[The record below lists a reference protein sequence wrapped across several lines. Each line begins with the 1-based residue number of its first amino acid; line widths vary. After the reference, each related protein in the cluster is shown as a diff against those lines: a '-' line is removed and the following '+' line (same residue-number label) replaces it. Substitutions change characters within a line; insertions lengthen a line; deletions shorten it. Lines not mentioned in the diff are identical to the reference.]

1 MERRMLVKTVLAVGA
16 AAGLG
21 TIGVVGVARF
31 RSRGIAA
38 DTSLAIAASEKGILI
53 QVHKSAACSCCELWV
68 EHLRQA
74 GFRVEIFEEDNLGPI
89 KERLGVPY
97 GKGSCHTGEV
107 EGYLI
112 EGHVPAADIRRL
124 LAERPQAKGLVLPG
138 MPIGSPGM
146 EIPDTPA
153 QPFTVELVKLN
164 GETEPFAHH
173 SPPLSDASG

>member
-1 MERRMLVKTVLAVGA
+1 MERRTLVKAFVAVGT

-21 TIGVVGVARF
+21 AAGMLGACRF
-31 RSRGIAA
+31 RSQGSVA
-38 DTSLAIAASEKGILI
+38 DSSLATAAKEAGPLI
-53 QVHKSAACSCCELWV
+53 QVYKSPTCGCCEHWV
-68 EHLRQA
+68 EHLRKD
-74 GFRVEIFEEDNLGPI
+74 GFAVEVFEEDNLGPV

-112 EGHVPAADIRRL
+112 EGHVPAGDIRRL
-124 LAERPQAKGLVLPG
+124 LAARPQAKGLVLPG

-153 QPFTVELVKLN
+153 EAFTVELVRLD
-164 GETEPFAHH
+164 GTTEMFAHH
-173 SPPLSDASG
+173 PAADG